1 MKVICAL
8 TAISVLLCGSALAGE
23 GKVYIIGTNAEFPP
37 FEYIDNDGNFAGFD
51 MELIGLILDRIGVEY
66 EYETMGFNALLPA
79 LATDRIDIAVAAIT
93 IRDDRKENAL
103 FSDPYFHATQKIIV
117 KAGNADINGEADL
130 SGKAIGVQLGTTGDI
145 YITSLADWG
154 DLTDVNIQRFDKAID
169 AVIDLTTGRLDAVVV
184 DEGVSVFFA
193 EAFEGL
199 SILDETLSD
208 EQYGMAMKLGSDDF
222 MAQIDE
228 QLAAMMEDGTYDE
241 LFGKYFA
248 SVESE

>member
-1 MKVICAL
+1 MRIICAL
-8 TAISVLLCGSALAGE
+8 TAISALLCGAALAGE

-37 FEYIDNDGNFAGFD
+37 FEYIDDSGNFAGFD
-51 MELIGLILDRIGVEY
+51 MELIGMILERIGVAY

-93 IRDDRKENAL
+93 IRDDRRENAL
-103 FSDPYFHATQKIIV
+103 FSEPYFHATQKIIV
-117 KAGNADINGEADL
+117 SAGNADIAGEADL

-184 DEGVSVFFA
+184 DEGVSVFFS
-193 EAFEGL
+193 EAFKGL
-199 SILDETLSD
+199 SVLEETLSD
-208 EQYGMAMKLGSDDF
+208 EQYGMAMKLGSDEF
-222 MAQIDE
+222 MALINE
-228 QLAAMMEDGTYDE
+228 QLAAMIEDGAYDE

-248 SVESE
+248 SAVSE